1 LCCGVDQ
8 AVNAMLP
15 AAMRSDRAGSL
26 FKQMCVE
33 STGTASFT
41 FFAPC
46 GQASNLT
53 AFHQETKKRR
63 SWNCGC
69 GDFIVQPLSTAAS
82 VRSTA
87 LPLNCPTSQLP
98 YLSTALPLNCPTSQL
113 LYLSTALPLNCVQSQ
128 PHHDI
133 QLHAH
138 P

>member
-1 LCCGVDQ
+1 MNG
-8 AVNAMLP
+8 MLP
-15 AAMRSDRAGSL
+15 AAMRSNRAGSL

-69 GDFIVQPLSTAAS
+69 GDFIVQPLCTAAS
-82 VRSTA
+82 VRLPP
-87 LPLNCPTSQLP
+87 LPLNCLK
-98 YLSTALPLNCPTSQL
+98 
-113 LYLSTALPLNCVQSQ
+113 SQ

-133 QLHAH
+133 QLHACRWYMMVERQAKH
-138 P
+138 D

>member
-1 LCCGVDQ
+1 MCCGVDQ

-46 GQASNLT
+46 GQAPNLT

-63 SWNCGC
+63 SWNCGS

-82 VRSTA
+82 VRS
-87 LPLNCPTSQLP
+87 PP
-98 YLSTALPLNCPTSQL
+98 YLSTAYTARHRYFQSCCAC
-113 LYLSTALPLNCVQSQ
+113 LSAVRC
-128 PHHDI
+128 
-133 QLHAH
+133 
-138 P
+138 